1 MNQIEL
7 SELVKGTSVCEIAA
21 KTVRGINL
29 NSDEK
34 TVAEYLDEWARKIG
48 ETGHDEGHEIAAYV
62 TRTIREE
69 VYDAPD
75 ELLDA
80 MFDRG
85 SIGEFD
91 DYEAVID
98 PIKNTLIAYD
108 AAYEGNV
115 PKSYLDF
122 DVLKPTWKHA
132 QVESAL
138 SYADLRRSGWKTVAL
153 LTEYAEKALRN
164 KMFYDI
170 FSVIDA
176 AIAVGA
182 ENCIVE
188 AGATPSQ
195 VTMDALALYVND
207 RSGGSIV
214 ALSKYIQAASKLQG
228 FNSEEML
235 NEIHRTGRL
244 GMHDGVSLYP
254 ISGAKKQGNGD
265 LLIQDKRLYGIAGKI
280 GTLDMKG
287 EVRTYETEN
296 NNKET
301 IDLKIT
307 GFSYGYSFNKDS
319 LENICKVVING

>member
-21 KTVRGINL
+21 KTVRNMSL
-29 NSDEK
+29 NDNEK

-80 MFDRG
+80 MFERG
-85 SIGEFD
+85 SVGEFD
-91 DYEAVID
+91 DYEAIID
-98 PIKNTLIAYD
+98 PIKNTLVAYD

-122 DVLKPTWKHA
+122 TSLKPTWKHA
-132 QVESAL
+132 QVESQL

-153 LTEYAEKALRN
+153 LTEYAEKALKN

-170 FSVIDA
+170 FSVVNA
-176 AIAVGA
+176 AIAQGA

-188 AGATPSQ
+188 AGSVPSQ
-195 VTMDALALYVND
+195 ATMDAVALYLND
-207 RSGGSIV
+207 RNGGSV
-214 ALSKYIQAASKLQG
+214 VGLSKYIQAISKLQG
-228 FNSEEML
+228 YNSEEML
-235 NEIHRTGRL
+235 NELHRTGRL
-244 GMHDGVSLYP
+244 GVYDGVSLYP
-254 ISGAKKQGNGD
+254 ISGAKKQGNGE
-265 LLIQDKRLYGIAGKI
+265 LLVPDKALWGIAGKI
-280 GTLDMKG
+280 GSLDMKG

-307 GFSYGYSFNKDS
+307 GFAYGYSFNKDS
-319 LENICKVVING
+319 LENICKVVISG